1 MMLGGDSGLDVV
13 AEAGDGEEALRVVP
27 ASDADVVLMDIRM
40 PVRDGLSATEELL
53 AADPGLKVIV
63 LTTFDTDDM
72 VLRAL
77 RIGAAGFL
85 LKDTPPARLV
95 EAIRTVASGQPML
108 SPSVTAQLIAAV
120 TRTDRVADEQD
131 RTRSARDALDTLTE
145 RERDVADAVA
155 RGLSNADIAAELYM
169 GVPTVKTHVGRLFT
183 KLGVENRV
191 QVAILVHDTRPA
203 PAAASRS
210 HVPVPARLAR
220 AAAAKAT
227 AVTTSP
233 SARAPSALASTTRPR
248 RGSSVKVTSPVRW
261 VHSAVAAMMP
271 MTGSSIASGSVA
283 ICSRLSNV
291 ASSAGPQRTNAA
303 RMKADRRRP
312 SR

>member
-1 MMLGGDSGLDVV
+1 MRLAVVDDDPMVRAALGMMLGGDSGITVV
-13 AEAGDGEEALRVVP
+13 AEASDGEEALRAVP
-27 ASDADVVLMDIRM
+27 ASGADVVLMDIRM

-53 AADPGLKVIV
+53 GAHPGLKVIV

-120 TRTDRVADEQD
+120 TRDDRGSGADE
-131 RTRSARDALDTLTE
+131 RARSAQAVLATLTE

-169 GVPTVKTHVGRLFT
+169 GVPTVKTHVGRLFA

-191 QVAILVHDTRPA
+191 QVAILVHDA
-203 PAAASRS
+203 QA
-210 HVPVPARLAR
+210 
-220 AAAAKAT
+220 
-227 AVTTSP
+227 
-233 SARAPSALASTTRPR
+233 
-248 RGSSVKVTSPVRW
+248 
-261 VHSAVAAMMP
+261 
-271 MTGSSIASGSVA
+271 
-283 ICSRLSNV
+283 
-291 ASSAGPQRTNAA
+291 
-303 RMKADRRRP
+303 
-312 SR
+312 

>member
-1 MMLGGDSGLDVV
+1 MTGAGGGGVVRLVVVDDDPMVRAALRMMLGGDSGLAVV
-13 AEAGDGEEALRVVP
+13 AEASDGEEALRVVP
-27 ASDADVVLMDIRM
+27 ASAADVVLMDIRM

-53 AADPGLKVIV
+53 AADPNLKVIV

-120 TRTDRVADEQD
+120 TRTDRAAEEQD

-145 RERDVADAVA
+145 RERDVADGVA

-191 QVAILVHDTRPA
+191 QVAILVHDA
-203 PAAASRS
+203 QA
-210 HVPVPARLAR
+210 
-220 AAAAKAT
+220 
-227 AVTTSP
+227 
-233 SARAPSALASTTRPR
+233 
-248 RGSSVKVTSPVRW
+248 
-261 VHSAVAAMMP
+261 
-271 MTGSSIASGSVA
+271 
-283 ICSRLSNV
+283 
-291 ASSAGPQRTNAA
+291 
-303 RMKADRRRP
+303 
-312 SR
+312 

>member
-1 MMLGGDSGLDVV
+1 
-13 AEAGDGEEALRVVP
+13 
-27 ASDADVVLMDIRM
+27 M
-40 PVRDGLSATEELL
+40 PVRDGLSATEALL
-53 AADPGLKVIV
+53 AADPDLKVIV

-95 EAIRTVASGQPML
+95 EAIRTVAAGQPML

-120 TRTDRVADEQD
+120 TRADRDTGGQD
-131 RTRSARDALDTLTE
+131 RARSARAALDALTD

-191 QVAILVHDTRPA
+191 QVAILVHDA
-203 PAAASRS
+203 QA
-210 HVPVPARLAR
+210 
-220 AAAAKAT
+220 
-227 AVTTSP
+227 
-233 SARAPSALASTTRPR
+233 
-248 RGSSVKVTSPVRW
+248 
-261 VHSAVAAMMP
+261 
-271 MTGSSIASGSVA
+271 
-283 ICSRLSNV
+283 
-291 ASSAGPQRTNAA
+291 
-303 RMKADRRRP
+303 
-312 SR
+312 

>member
-1 MMLGGDSGLDVV
+1 
-13 AEAGDGEEALRVVP
+13 
-27 ASDADVVLMDIRM
+27 
-40 PVRDGLSATEELL
+40 
-53 AADPGLKVIV
+53 VIV

-120 TRTDRVADEQD
+120 NRTDRAAEEQD
-131 RTRSARDALDTLTE
+131 RTRSARDALDNLTE

-191 QVAILVHDTRPA
+191 QVAILVHDA
-203 PAAASRS
+203 QAS
-210 HVPVPARLAR
+210 
-220 AAAAKAT
+220 
-227 AVTTSP
+227 
-233 SARAPSALASTTRPR
+233 
-248 RGSSVKVTSPVRW
+248 
-261 VHSAVAAMMP
+261 
-271 MTGSSIASGSVA
+271 
-283 ICSRLSNV
+283 
-291 ASSAGPQRTNAA
+291 
-303 RMKADRRRP
+303 
-312 SR
+312 

>member
-1 MMLGGDSGLDVV
+1 
-13 AEAGDGEEALRVVP
+13 
-27 ASDADVVLMDIRM
+27 VVLMDIRM

-53 AADPGLKVIV
+53 AVDPGLKVIV

-120 TRTDRVADEQD
+120 NRTDRAAEERD

-191 QVAILVHDTRPA
+191 QVAILVHDA
-203 PAAASRS
+203 QA
-210 HVPVPARLAR
+210 
-220 AAAAKAT
+220 
-227 AVTTSP
+227 
-233 SARAPSALASTTRPR
+233 
-248 RGSSVKVTSPVRW
+248 W
-261 VHSAVAAMMP
+261 
-271 MTGSSIASGSVA
+271 
-283 ICSRLSNV
+283 
-291 ASSAGPQRTNAA
+291 
-303 RMKADRRRP
+303 
-312 SR
+312 